1 MPEVRVK
8 YPAPAITPASSGI
21 RHPSS
26 SFPFRSQHRAEEED
40 QNHISEPRLDT
51 KNSTYG
57 FSANSPTTSQTI
69 GTWNRCHTH
78 QR

>member
-8 YPAPAITPASSGI
+8 YPAPAITPAGSGI

-26 SFPFRSQHRAEEED
+26 SFHSAASIAPRRKTM
-40 QNHISEPRLDT
+40 NHISEPRLDT